1 MSLTCFNSSTIS
13 CKFPITSVRL
23 SCKEFKD
30 IRIQYSRFLFLKIR
44 RFSEIFHDE
53 KLSEV
58 FLSDYLPI
66 SVTSIFC
73 SVRMRKS
80 LYSEK
85 RALFQVFIF
94 QSKKKTTWL
103 MMLNIHSVKYWDL
116 LTAFWP
122 ALKSRPLRPPQ
133 ILNAITFFNA
143 FKWMIITRNHLHM
156 ILTRETIWKHVHV
169 FSIYFFFEKKLRNHE
184 NARSCYC
191 NIYRTYC
198 SIVKIKNN
206 NRMIELEVYEEK

>member
-23 SCKEFKD
+23 SCKVFKD

-66 SVTSIFC
+66 FVTSIFC

-85 RALFQVFIF
+85 RALFQAFLY
-94 QSKKKTTWL
+94 QSRKKTTWL
-103 MMLNIHSVKYWDL
+103 MADDAHVMWRVLNKDKVCGYKDKIDKCYNAWSKRK
-116 LTAFWP
+116 A
-122 ALKSRPLRPPQ
+122 ANLRD
-133 ILNAITFFNA
+133 
-143 FKWMIITRNHLHM
+143 
-156 ILTRETIWKHVHV
+156 
-169 FSIYFFFEKKLRNHE
+169 KL
-184 NARSCYC
+184 
-191 NIYRTYC
+191 
-198 SIVKIKNN
+198 
-206 NRMIELEVYEEK
+206 